1 MKVDLYFPEPPR
13 ALPLQDRL
21 PKLTVLLVLGHA
33 FEQLIARGLVKD
45 YTAIGRI
52 TGLSRARV
60 TQIAN
65 LTLLAPPI
73 QEEILATDRSGR
85 LHTIPER
92 LFRSLLVHSD
102 WSEQRRL
109 LSKLVRG
116 RPTSGCRNARS
127 AKRHLKT
134 VSITEANLA
143 VRLRRFSEGNPPSRS
158 CPFAIV
164 FPPL

>member
-1 MKVDLYFPEPPR
+1 VKVELHFPGPRR
-13 ALPLQDRL
+13 ALTAQDRL
-21 PKLTVLLVLGHA
+21 PKLTILLVLGHA

-45 YTAIGRI
+45 YTAIGRL

-73 QEEILATDRSGR
+73 QEEILAADRRGR

-92 LFRSLLVHSD
+92 LFRSVLVHSD

-109 LSKLVRG
+109 LTQLVRG
-116 RPTSGCRNARS
+116 RPTQDFGNARFP
-127 AKRHLKT
+127 KT
-134 VSITEANLA
+134 ALNGH
-143 VRLRRFSEGNPPSRS
+143 RPSE
-158 CPFAIV
+158 
-164 FPPL
+164 